1 MIEKPSPMPERQ
13 PKPPVWPWYVAFC
26 VGWALFYVFA
36 IGFTVFLLAKGQPA
50 SGETGATANIALGVW
65 LGVCG
70 VLLLAYAVAPLLPLR
85 RWSWIYGMVIVGF
98 SMLGGCFPLAVPLLV
113 FWVKPQ
119 TRAFFPASRERP
131 PPAAVATAPT
141 AAPPPPL
148 VPPAPETRAAQQPRL
163 RVWYAAFC
171 VACALLYL
179 AVGLVG
185 VWSLV
190 DPEMADDP
198 VEDTAMAVVGL
209 AVFPFFA
216 AAPFLPH
223 RPWAWSYGATMIIL
237 GMLACCTLPA
247 AIPLLV
253 AWLKPETR
261 AAFGKG

>member
-1 MIEKPSPMPERQ
+1 MPDRP

-26 VGWALFYVFA
+26 VGWALFYLFA
-36 IGFTVFLLAKGQPA
+36 IGFTLFLLAKGQPA
-50 SGETGATANIALGVW
+50 PGETEETAKIALGVW

-85 RWSWIYGMVIVGF
+85 RWSWIYGIVIVGF
-98 SMLGGCFPLAVPLLV
+98 SMLGGCFPIAVPLLV
-113 FWVKPQ
+113 FWVKPR
-119 TRAFFPASRERP
+119 TRAFFPDSRAGLRL
-131 PPAAVATAPT
+131 PPAGAPT
-141 AAPPPPL
+141 APADALPPPL
-148 VPPAPETRAAQQPRL
+148 VPAAPETRAAKQPRL
-163 RVWYAAFC
+163 RIWYGAFC
-171 VACALLYL
+171 VVCALLYL

-190 DPEMADDP
+190 DPEMADDA

-209 AVFPFFA
+209 AVFPLFA
-216 AAPFLPH
+216 AAPFLP
-223 RPWAWSYGATMIIL
+223 RRAWAWSYGATMIIL

-253 AWLKPETR
+253 AWLEPENR